1 MNKEL
6 TQIQINDKEITIIGT
21 AHVSKYSAEEVREI
35 IEKIEPD
42 CVCIELD
49 DQRFQNLKNPKKFS
63 DMDIV
68 QVIKDQKVGSLLV
81 NIILSS
87 YQKLFHIL

>member
-1 MNKEL
+1 MNQEL
-6 TQIQINDKEITIIGT
+6 TQIHINDKEITIIGT
-21 AHVSKYSAEEVREI
+21 AHVSKYSAEEVPDI
-35 IEKIEPD
+35 IHQIQPD

-49 DQRFQNLKNPKKFS
+49 DQRFQNLKNPQKFN

-68 QVIKDQKVGSLLV
+68 QVIKEKKVGSLLV

-87 YQKLFHIL
+87 

>member
-1 MNKEL
+1 MEKEL
-6 TQIQINDKEITIIGT
+6 TQVQINGKQITIIGT
-21 AHVSKYSAEEVREI
+21 AHVSRHSAEEVKEI
-35 IEKIEPD
+35 IETLQPD

-68 QVIKDQKVGSLLV
+68 QVI
-81 NIILSS
+81 N
-87 YQKLFHIL
+87 